1 MSMRQSDLFDILKLV
16 ADFAILS
23 IRSDGIIESA
33 TPPVR
38 VIFNKNEGEIEGKTL
53 VDVIPETEML
63 AMMEFTPVEARGGMA
78 LMSDD
83 DIQMSDC
90 TYLEY
95 LAAHVQENGSYEMQ
109 AQVEGQ
115 ERWLKLSTYK
125 LLHEDELMFT
135 VLVSDITKRKH
146 TEIEIKQLNENLEQ
160 RVQER
165 TAELQEKSEQI
176 KKVVLSCGKELE
188 KVNDT
193 YQQMKEQQMDI
204 FEGISG
210 KIRTEIPELD
220 EAHQNKIHE
229 VIQAELIRSMD
240 LYTQDQI
247 TDQKFLMT
255 MMSLK
260 ALFENTGSAGDNLQT
275 QEFVEGEQSMSDV
288 DDLLDSLGI

>member
-1 MSMRQSDLFDILKLV
+1 MNMRQSDLFDILKVV

-78 LMSDD
+78 MMDD

-90 TYLEY
+90 SYLEY
-95 LAAHVQENGSYEMQ
+95 LAAYVQENGSYEMQ
-109 AQVEGQ
+109 AQVEGE

-176 KKVVLSCGKELE
+176 KKVVLSCGNELE
-188 KVNDT
+188 NVNET

-210 KIRTEIPELD
+210 KISAEIPELD
-220 EAHQNKIHE
+220 KSNLEKIHE
-229 VIQAELIRSMD
+229 VIQGELIRSMD

-260 ALFENTGSAGDNLQT
+260 ALFENTGSAGENLQT
-275 QEFVEGEQSMSDV
+275 QEFAEGEQSMSDV